1 MKTIW
6 RILMKIGYARISTR
20 DQSLQLQVDA
30 LKAAGCEK
38 IYQEVA
44 SGAKTARL
52 ILDDLMKNLRAGDTL
67 IIWKLDRL
75 GRNLVHLR
83 QTVEELKNKDVTFI
97 SLSEEINTTT
107 AQGML
112 FFNFFG
118 MIAEFERGMIVERVN
133 AGVKAAR
140 ARGKL
145 GGRPKGLSG
154 NALNKAKIA
163 ESLYRDKNLS
173 IRTITSQLG
182 IGLSTFYRYLR
193 HQGVEIGS
201 SPIKKVVNCVT

>member
-1 MKTIW
+1 
-6 RILMKIGYARISTR
+6 MKIGYARISTR

-44 SGAKTARL
+44 SGVKTARL
-52 ILDDLMKNLRAGDTL
+52 VLDDLMKNLRGGDTL

-83 QTVEELKNKDVTFI
+83 QTVEELKNREVTFI

-133 AGVKAAR
+133 AGLKSAR

-154 NALNKAKIA
+154 NAIDKAKIA
-163 ESLYRDKNLS
+163 ESLYKDKSLS
-173 IRTITSQLG
+173 IRTICSQLG

-193 HQGVEIGS
+193 FRGVEIGS
-201 SPIKKVVNCVT
+201 SPIKKVVHCG

>member
-1 MKTIW
+1 MGFF
-6 RILMKIGYARISTR
+6 MKIGYARISTR
-20 DQSLQLQVDA
+20 DQSLELQVDA
-30 LKAAGCEK
+30 LKEAGCEK
-38 IYQEVA
+38 IYQEIA

-52 ILDDLMKNLRAGDTL
+52 VLDDLMRNLRAGDTL

-83 QTVEELKNKDVTFI
+83 QIVEELKNREVTFI

-133 AGVKAAR
+133 AGLRSAR

-154 NALNKAKIA
+154 NAVDKAKVA
-163 ESLYRDKNLS
+163 ESLYRDKSLS
-173 IRTITSQLG
+173 IRVICAQLG

-201 SPIKKVVNCVT
+201 SPIKKIINC

>member
-1 MKTIW
+1 
-6 RILMKIGYARISTR
+6 MKIGYARISTR
-20 DQSLQLQVDA
+20 DQSLELQVDA
-30 LKAAGCEK
+30 LKEAGCEK
-38 IYQEVA
+38 IYQEIA

-52 ILDDLMKNLRAGDTL
+52 VLDDLMRNLRAGDTL

-83 QTVEELKNKDVTFI
+83 QIVEELKNREVTFI

-133 AGVKAAR
+133 AGLRSAR

-154 NALNKAKIA
+154 NALEKAKVA
-163 ESLYRDKNLS
+163 EILYKDKNLS

-193 HQGVEIGS
+193 HRGVEIGS
-201 SPIKKVVNCVT
+201 SPIKKILTIKN